1 VAIDADRH
9 PDTDDAYRLTGR
21 TTPDAGNVEPAT
33 ASDGGPVGASD
44 DATLEDLIPLPVPAP
59 LPPPSGRG
67 GWGVVVSVVSV
78 VVAVAVIAVL
88 VGIRFDRDGLRSELA
103 TAEAEQAGVD
113 ETVASLAAE
122 VEALAAI
129 VDETGG
135 RLAALE
141 QENAEL
147 RAQVDPAMGTD
158 PASIPAGPSPG
169 AMQVTLTF
177 DDGPHEVHTREAMD
191 ILEQHGVRGVFF
203 VVGTEVQ
210 AHPDVARE
218 IVERGHVIANH
229 SWRHGDLTGM
239 SDAEMEADLVRTNDL
254 IEQTTGAR
262 PACMRPPFGKADDR
276 VRAISE
282 RLGLSVVGWSVDT
295 HDWQRP
301 GTQGIVDNALNQ
313 INARAEQGSN
323 VLMHDGGGDRAT
335 TMAALTP
342 IIEAVKASGR
352 EVVTICG

>member
-9 PDTDDAYRLTGR
+9 PDTDDAYRLTAE
-21 TTPDAGNVEPAT
+21 TTPDASDASDVEPA
-33 ASDGGPVGASD
+33 GGSGDVS
-44 DATLEDLIPLPVPAP
+44 LEDLIALPTPVPSPA
-59 LPPPSGRG
+59 GRG

-78 VVAVAVIAVL
+78 IVAFAVIAVL

-103 TAEAEQAGVD
+103 TAEAEQADVND
-113 ETVASLAAE
+113 TVASLTAE
-122 VEALAAI
+122 VEALTAI

-141 QENAEL
+141 EENAAL
-147 RAQVDPAMGTD
+147 RAQLGPVSGSGPA
-158 PASIPAGPSPG
+158 PG

-177 DDGPHEVHTREAMD
+177 YDGPHEVHTREAMD

-203 VVGTEVQ
+203 VVGTEVE

-229 SWRHGDLTGM
+229 SWRHGDLTQM
-239 SDAEMEADLVRTNDL
+239 SDAEMEADLARTSDV
-254 IEQTTGAR
+254 IEQITGAR
-262 PACMRPPFGKADDR
+262 PACMRPPFGKVDDR

-282 RLGLSVVGWSVDT
+282 RLGLSVINWTVDT

>member
-9 PDTDDAYRLTGR
+9 PDTDDSYRLMAE
-21 TTPDAGNVEPAT
+21 TTPDASDASEVSDADPAV
-33 ASDGGPVGASD
+33 ASGDVS
-44 DATLEDLIPLPVPAP
+44 LEDLIPMPTPVP
-59 LPPPSGRG
+59 PPAKRG

-78 VVAVAVIAVL
+78 AVAVAVVAVL
-88 VGIRFDRDGLRSELA
+88 IGIRVDRDGLRSDLA
-103 TAEAEQAGVD
+103 TAEAEQADVND
-113 ETVASLAAE
+113 TVGSLTAE
-122 VEALAAI
+122 VEALTAI

-141 QENAEL
+141 EENAAL
-147 RAQVDPAMGTD
+147 RAQLG
-158 PASIPAGPSPG
+158 PASGSGPAPG

-203 VVGTEVQ
+203 VVGTEVE
-210 AHPDVARE
+210 AYPDVARE

-229 SWRHGDLTGM
+229 SWRHDDLTQM
-239 SDAEMEADLVRTNDL
+239 SDAEIEADLARTNGV
-254 IEQTTGAR
+254 IEQITGAR
-262 PACMRPPFGKADDR
+262 PACMRPPFGKVDDR

-282 RLGLSVVGWSVDT
+282 RLGLSVVNWNVDT

-323 VLMHDGGGDRAT
+323 VLMHDGGGDRTT

-342 IIEAVKASGR
+342 IIEGVKASGR
-352 EVVTICG
+352 GIVTICG